1 MRNQK
6 IEFELGKELPK
17 KAVDDIMYIL
27 KDVGADDITIDFI
40 SRKEDRGS
48 YE

>member
-27 KDVGADDITIDFI
+27 NAIDI
-40 SRKEDRGS
+40 
-48 YE
+48 